1 MDWREDAKRRAAR
14 KAVELVRDGFVVG
27 LGSGSTATYAIREI
41 GRRIREEGIDVLGIP
56 TSFQSHMV
64 AVECGIKLT
73 NLREHP
79 EIDIDIDGADQID
92 PHLNL
97 IKGGGGALLREKVV
111 ASASKMVVIIADE
124 TKLTGRLGE
133 NRLLPL
139 EVLPFAEPT
148 VTLKLRELGGTPRLR
163 EKKDGGPYI
172 TENGNFIIDVYFGPI
187 KDPETLNRRLKNIP
201 GIVETG
207 LFINMADIA
216 YIGTK
221 RNIKTMKRE

>member
-56 TSFQSHMV
+56 TSFQSRMV

-111 ASASKMVVIIADE
+111 ASASKMVVIVADE

-133 NRLLPL
+133 NRPLPL

-148 VTLKLRELGGTPRLR
+148 VT
-163 EKKDGGPYI
+163 
-172 TENGNFIIDVYFGPI
+172 
-187 KDPETLNRRLKNIP
+187 
-201 GIVETG
+201 
-207 LFINMADIA
+207 
-216 YIGTK
+216 
-221 RNIKTMKRE
+221 